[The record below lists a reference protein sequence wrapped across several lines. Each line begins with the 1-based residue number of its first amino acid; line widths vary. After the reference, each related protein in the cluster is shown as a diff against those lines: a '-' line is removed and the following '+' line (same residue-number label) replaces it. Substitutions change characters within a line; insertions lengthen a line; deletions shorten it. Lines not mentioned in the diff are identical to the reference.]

1 MELKEGAKDT
11 RALQDITAWSTIVD
25 IHPIKALCAT
35 TKTKERKRSAVYM
48 YVHTDKCML
57 ECRTFF
63 LHFTLLFKLCVLMAY
78 EENRQNWKSI
88 EDVQT
93 DEVRA

>member
-1 MELKEGAKDT
+1 
-11 RALQDITAWSTIVD
+11 
-25 IHPIKALCAT
+25 
-35 TKTKERKRSAVYM
+35 M

-88 EDVQT
+88 EDLQT